1 MSTEQ
6 REQLVHTLE
15 SAQQDFQSLL
25 DEMETEK
32 LTEIG
37 VVEGWSVKDVLAHIA
52 AWEERVAVWAA
63 ALRQG
68 THPERPFWSANLTE
82 DQENQAIFEKY
93 QGLTLQEALERLQSV
108 HQSVMQA
115 IAEMSDEDLFERKV
129 EWLGDVPFA
138 EAIPGNTFEHFRHH
152 ERDIRAWLA
161 AQQV

>member
-15 SAQQDFQSLL
+15 SAQKDFQDLL
-25 DEMETEK
+25 DGMETEK
-32 LTEIG
+32 LNEIG

-68 THPERPFWSANLTE
+68 TRPERPFWPPNLSE
-82 DQENQAIFEKY
+82 EEENQAIYEKY
-93 QGLTLQEALERLQSV
+93 KGLTLQEALERWQTVHRSV
-108 HQSVMQA
+108 LQA

-129 EWLGDVPFA
+129 EWLGDVAYA
-138 EAIPGNTFEHFRHH
+138 EAISGNTFEHYRHH
-152 ERDIRAWLA
+152 EQDIRAWLA
-161 AQQV
+161 A